1 MNLSARAEPCP
12 LVEIS
17 VGRSFVSRNLRVQ
30 TKKSM
35 PIKSS
40 KFPYFYNVIRN
51 GQVIIKLEIDK
62 KFSSVF
68 EAQGKEIR

>member
-1 MNLSARAEPCP
+1 
-12 LVEIS
+12 
-17 VGRSFVSRNLRVQ
+17 
-30 TKKSM
+30 M

-40 KFPYFYNVIRN
+40 KFPYFYKVIRN

-68 EAQGKEIR
+68 EAQEKEIR